1 MVVSRKISFILLI
14 IAACLLIIFSVAGS
28 LFASQLKP
36 VAEIYLGEEKPS
48 TPMFREEYDGL
59 WYPGKTATG
68 TLRIHNK
75 YPFDVQIEQLSLNM
89 ELENS
94 AGDQELRS
102 SHKELRDTY
111 AKNMLLKIN
120 KGSLPV
126 FNKTIYDGTFYG
138 MLYDSQ
144 ESELQGFTLPKE
156 QHITIKRGNSIDL
169 EYTVQMDENAG
180 NELQGLV
187 AVVDFN
193 VWVLGS
199 DFDDDKDSKP
209 KKLKDINGHWAH
221 DCIITL
227 LKHGVIVGY
236 PDKTIRPNNY
246 ITRAEAASIIYMGLR
261 LELSSSYTNPY
272 ADNLPQWAI
281 NAILSNSEKGIFVGY
296 PQNLFKANQ
305 YITREEMTCILI
317 KAFEHKLAGSREN
330 AEITFVDK
338 DQISPW
344 AEKFVLKAVQNDI
357 LSGYPDKTF
366 KPQNNITRAEAFT
379 IICKLLGYHNEHTD
393 EVYRGE

>member
-1 MVVSRKISFILLI
+1 MIVSKKISFILLI
-14 IAACLLIIFSVAGS
+14 IAACLLTVFSVAGS
-28 LFASQLKP
+28 LFASQKP
-36 VAEIYLGEEKPS
+36 VAEIYLGEDKAS
-48 TPMFREEYDGL
+48 TPMFKEEYDGL
-59 WYPGKTATG
+59 WYPGKTAKG
-68 TLRIHNK
+68 TFRIHNRH
-75 YPFDVQIEQLSLNM
+75 PFDVQIEQLSLNM

-94 AGDQELRS
+94 VGNQD
-102 SHKELRDTY
+102 KELRDNY
-111 AKNMLLKIN
+111 AKNMLLKIR

-126 FNKTIYDGTFYG
+126 FNKTIYDGNFYG
-138 MLYDSQ
+138 MLYDGQ
-144 ESELQGFTLPKE
+144 ESEFHGFTLPKN
-156 QHITIKRGNSIDL
+156 QRITIKRGDSIDL

-180 NELQGLV
+180 NELQGLI

-193 VWVLGS
+193 VRIFGS
-199 DFDDDKDSKP
+199 EGD
-209 KKLKDINGHWAH
+209 NGNGGKGHHWEYRDLDHWAH

-227 LKHGVIVGY
+227 LKHGVITGY
-236 PDKTIRPNNY
+236 PDNTIRPNNH
-246 ITRAEAASIIYMGLR
+246 ITRAEAASIVYKGLR

-272 ADNLPQWAI
+272 VDNLPEWAR

-317 KAFEHKLAGSREN
+317 KAFEHKLDDSKEN
-330 AEITFVDK
+330 IEITFVDK

-357 LSGYPDKTF
+357 LSGYPDKTY
-366 KPQNNITRAEAFT
+366 KPRDNITRAEAFT

-393 EVYRGE
+393 EVYQGE